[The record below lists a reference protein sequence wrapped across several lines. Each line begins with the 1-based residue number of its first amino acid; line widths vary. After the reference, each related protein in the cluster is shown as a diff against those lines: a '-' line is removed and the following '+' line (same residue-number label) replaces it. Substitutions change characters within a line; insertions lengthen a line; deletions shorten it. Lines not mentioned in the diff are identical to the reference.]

1 MNWFSKL
8 KQSLSKT
15 SNKIEHLF
23 TRKRLDEESLGE
35 LEDYLIMADLGY
47 ALVDNFISELRSSYF
62 NKDVTAEDIKNVLSK
77 HILKVLQPVEKQ
89 LIIDTEHR
97 PFVIVLCGVNG
108 SGKTTTCAK
117 LGQIWKDQGYSQ
129 LWVAADTFR
138 AAAQEQLQTWADRL
152 DIPLVTGQQ
161 KTDAAALAYQGIEQA
176 KNEQV
181 DIVIIDTAGRLQN
194 KSHLMD
200 ELSKIERVIKKHDP
214 KAPHASILVLDAN
227 VGQNALSQVEIF
239 NQAINLSGM
248 IITKL
253 DGTAKG
259 GAIISVAEK
268 HHLPIYAIGIGEKT
282 EDLRQ
287 FNATDFTKALLGL

>member
-23 TRKRLDEESLGE
+23 TRKRLDEESLSE
-35 LEDYLIMADLGY
+35 LEDYLIMADLGHT
-47 ALVDNFISELRSSYF
+47 LVDNFISELRTSYF
-62 NKDVTAEDIKNVLSK
+62 NKDVTAEDIKNVLGK
-77 HILKVLQPVEKQ
+77 HILKILQPVEKQ
-89 LIIDTEHR
+89 LIIDAKHR
-97 PFVIVLCGVNG
+97 PFVIILCGVNG

-117 LGQIWKDQGYSQ
+117 LGKIWKDQGYSQ

-152 DIPLVTGQQ
+152 NIPLITGEQ
-161 KTDAAALAYQGIEQA
+161 KTDAAALAYQGIERAQ
-176 KNEQV
+176 KEQIDLV
-181 DIVIIDTAGRLQN
+181 VIDTAGRLQN

-200 ELSKIERVIKKHDP
+200 ELSKIERVIKKQDAA
-214 KAPHASILVLDAN
+214 APHASILVLDAN

-259 GAIISVAEK
+259 GAIISIAEK
-268 HHLPIYAIGIGEKT
+268 HKLPIYAIGIGEQT

-287 FNATDFTKALLGL
+287 FNANEFTKALLRL